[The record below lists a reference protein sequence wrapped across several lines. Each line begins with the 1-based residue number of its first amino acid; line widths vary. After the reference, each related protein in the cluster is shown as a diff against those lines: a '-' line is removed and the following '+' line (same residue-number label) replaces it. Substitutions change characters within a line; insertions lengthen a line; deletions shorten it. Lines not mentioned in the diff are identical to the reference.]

1 MSKLI
6 PHRVFEQTA
15 AANETRTAIEE
26 PGRTITYAALNEAA
40 NRAAHGLTKN
50 RALGRGDVV
59 ALAMPVSVDY
69 VIALLAVAKAGGVF
83 LPIDPAAPPR
93 RQAQMLSIA
102 NPALAISN
110 QPIGQHPGL
119 DVVSLDELSLDGTEN
134 PEITVEGD
142 DASYIVFT
150 SGSTGMPKAILG
162 SQKGLSHFLHWE
174 IGEFAL
180 GADSRISQLAP
191 ASFDVSLRDILA
203 PLLAGGT
210 LCIPPDDARTDSRLL
225 LTWLETAKVSLT
237 HCVPSLFRQLMTEL
251 GTEHASETRLSDL
264 QHLLLAGEPLYGAD
278 VQRWRTLMGSRI
290 QLTNL
295 YGPSETTLAKAFHRI
310 AETPDEPGRMVPV
323 GKPLPNSAL
332 LIIKDGELCDPG
344 EIGEVF
350 IKTPFMSKGY
360 LGAPELMAESFVQ
373 NPLTPD
379 TPDIIYRSG
388 DIGRYL
394 ENHTVELLGRKD
406 QQVKINGIR
415 IELAEVEA
423 AVRQHHGI
431 ETAIVIAHRSL
442 AGEQSLT
449 AYFTAGHDLTSA
461 DLRHHLTD
469 WLPPA
474 MQPAHYVQMEQFPLN
489 LHGKIDRRAL
499 PLPADLLYQDA
510 PCIAPANET
519 ETSLAALWGEVLE
532 LQKVGVTH
540 SFVDLGGDSLK
551 AIRVLSR
558 IYQTFRVEVKLQ
570 ELFPHGTVRGLSRL
584 LAKRPARQEHSS
596 EPKTITAAAEGDQ
609 PFRESGQ
616 RRNEAGGLI

>member
-1 MSKLI
+1 MSKMHMSKLI
-6 PHRVFEQTA
+6 PHRVFEQVA
-15 AANETRTAIEE
+15 AANGSRTAIEE

-40 NRAAHGLTKN
+40 NRAAHGLTEKH
-50 RALGRGDVV
+50 ALGRGDVV
-59 ALAMPVSVDY
+59 ALSMPVGVDY

-83 LPIDPAAPPR
+83 LPLDPAAPPR
-93 RQAQMLSIA
+93 RQAQMLSVA
-102 NPALAISN
+102 NPVLAISDR
-110 QPIGQHPGL
+110 PAELAPGL
-119 DVVSLDELSLDGTEN
+119 AVCSLEELSLDRSDN
-134 PEITVEGD
+134 PERTVEGD

-174 IGEFAL
+174 IREFGL
-180 GADSRISQLAP
+180 GMESRISQLAP
-191 ASFDVSLRDILA
+191 PTFDVSLRDILA

-210 LCIPPDDARTDSRLL
+210 LCIPPDEARTDSRHLL
-225 LTWLETAKVSLT
+225 SWLETAKVSQV
-237 HCVPSLFRQLMTEL
+237 HCVPSLFRQLMADL
-251 GTEHASETRLSDL
+251 GAGSAPRTRLPDL

-278 VQRWRTLMGSRI
+278 VQRWRGLMGPRI

-310 AETPDEPGRMVPV
+310 TEAPDEPGRMVPV
-323 GKPLPNSAL
+323 GTPLPNSAL
-332 LIIKDGELCDPG
+332 LVIKEGELCDPG

-360 LGAPELMAESFVQ
+360 LGAPDLMAETFVQ

-406 QQVKINGIR
+406 QQVKIHGIR

-423 AVRQHHGI
+423 AILQHPGI
-431 ETAIVIAHRSL
+431 ETAVVVAHRSA
-442 AGEQSLT
+442 AGAPGLT
-449 AYFTAGHDLTSA
+449 AYFMAGTPLTGA
-461 DLRHHLTD
+461 DIRQHLTD
-469 WLPPA
+469 WLPRT
-474 MQPAHYVQMEQFPLN
+474 MQPVHYVQMEQFPLN

-510 PCIAPANET
+510 PCIAPVDDT

-532 LQKVGVTH
+532 LGKVSVTH

-558 IYQTFRVEVKLQ
+558 VYQTFGVEAKLQ
-570 ELFPHGTVRGLSRL
+570 ELFPDGTVRGLSRV
-584 LAKRPARQEHSS
+584 LAARRAPE
-596 EPKTITAAAEGDQ
+596 
-609 PFRESGQ
+609 RGQ
-616 RRNEAGGLI
+616 RRDEAGGMT

>member
-6 PHRVFEQTA
+6 PHHVFEHVA
-15 AANETRTAIEE
+15 AANGSRTAIEE

-40 NRAAHGLTKN
+40 NRAAHGLTEKH
-50 RALGRGDVV
+50 ALRRGDVI
-59 ALAMPVSVDY
+59 ALSMPVGVDY

-83 LPIDPAAPPR
+83 LPLDPAAPPR
-93 RQAQMLSIA
+93 RQAQILSIA
-102 NPALAISN
+102 DPVLAISDRSTELE
-110 QPIGQHPGL
+110 PGL
-119 DVVSLDELSLDGTEN
+119 KVRTLAELSLDR
-134 PEITVEGD
+134 PESPELTVEGD

-174 IGEFAL
+174 MREFGL
-180 GADSRISQLAP
+180 GAESRISQLAP
-191 ASFDVSLRDILA
+191 ATFDVSLRDILA

-210 LCIPPDDARTDSRLL
+210 LCIPPDDARTDSRRLL
-225 LTWLETAKVSLT
+225 SWLETAKVSLV
-237 HCVPSLFRQLMTEL
+237 HCVPSLFRQLMAEL
-251 GTEHASETRLSDL
+251 GAGTSPDARLPDL

-278 VQRWRTLMGSRI
+278 IQRWHALMGQRI

-310 AETPDEPGRMVPV
+310 TETPDEPGRMVPV
-323 GKPLPNSAL
+323 GTPLPNSAL
-332 LIIKDGELCDPG
+332 LVIKEGELCDPG

-360 LGAPELMAESFVQ
+360 LGAPDLMAESFVQ
-373 NPLTPD
+373 NPLTPY

-423 AVRQHHGI
+423 AILQHSGI
-431 ETAIVIAHRSL
+431 ETAVVVAHRST
-442 AGEQSLT
+442 AGAPGLT
-449 AYFTAGHDLTSA
+449 AYFTAAPALTGA
-461 DLRHHLTD
+461 DIRQHLAD

-510 PCIAPANET
+510 PCIAPANGT

-532 LQKVGVTH
+532 LQKVSVTH

-558 IYQTFRVEVKLQ
+558 VYQEFGVEARLQ
-570 ELFPHGTVRGLSRL
+570 ELFPDGTVRGL
-584 LAKRPARQEHSS
+584 ARVLTARGARREHAS
-596 EPKTITAAAEGDQ
+596 EQLDD
-609 PFRESGQ
+609 
-616 RRNEAGGLI
+616 AGGLS

>member
-6 PHRVFEQTA
+6 PHRVFEYVA
-15 AANETRTAIEE
+15 AANGSRTAIEE

-40 NRAAHGLTKN
+40 NRAAHGLTEKH
-50 RALGRGDVV
+50 ALGRGDVV
-59 ALAMPVSVDY
+59 ALSMPVGVDY

-83 LPIDPAAPPR
+83 LPLDPAAPPR
-93 RQAQMLSIA
+93 RQAQILSIA
-102 NPALAISN
+102 DPVLAISDR
-110 QPIGQHPGL
+110 PMELAPGL
-119 DVVSLDELSLDGTEN
+119 AVCTLAELSVDRPEN
-134 PEITVEGD
+134 PELTVEGD

-174 IGEFAL
+174 ISEFGL
-180 GADSRISQLAP
+180 GAESRVSQLAP
-191 ASFDVSLRDILA
+191 ATFDVSLRDILA

-210 LCIPPDDARTDSRLL
+210 LCIPPDEVRTDSRRLL
-225 LTWLETAKVSLT
+225 SWLETAKVSLV
-237 HCVPSLFRQLMTEL
+237 HCVPSLFRQLMAEL
-251 GTEHASETRLSDL
+251 GAGASPDARLPDL
-264 QHLLLAGEPLYGAD
+264 QHVLLAGEPLYGAD
-278 VQRWRTLMGSRI
+278 IQRWHALMGQRI

-310 AETPDEPGRMVPV
+310 TETPDEPGRMVPV
-323 GKPLPNSAL
+323 GTPLPNSAL
-332 LIIKDGELCDPG
+332 LVIKEGELCDPG

-360 LGAPELMAESFVQ
+360 LGAPDLMAESFVQ

-423 AVRQHHGI
+423 SILQHPGI
-431 ETAIVIAHRSL
+431 ETAVVVAHRST
-442 AGEQSLT
+442 AGALGLT
-449 AYFTAGHDLTSA
+449 AYFMAAPALTGA
-461 DLRHHLTD
+461 DIRHHLAD

-510 PCIAPANET
+510 PCIAPANDT

-532 LQKVGVTH
+532 LQKVSVTH

-558 IYQTFRVEVKLQ
+558 VYQDFGVEARLQ
-570 ELFPHGTVRGLSRL
+570 ELFPDGTVRGL
-584 LAKRPARQEHSS
+584 ARVLTARGARREHAS
-596 EPKTITAAAEGDQ
+596 AQLD
-609 PFRESGQ
+609 
-616 RRNEAGGLI
+616 EAGGLS

>member
-6 PHRVFEQTA
+6 PHHVFEQTA
-15 AANETRTAIEE
+15 ATNGSRTAIEE

-40 NRAAHGLTKN
+40 NRAAHGLTEKH
-50 RALGRGDVV
+50 ALGRGDVV
-59 ALAMPVSVDY
+59 ALSIPTGVDY

-83 LPIDPAAPPR
+83 LPLDPAAPPR
-93 RQAQMLSIA
+93 RQAQMLSVA
-102 NPALAISN
+102 NPVLAISDGPVE
-110 QPIGQHPGL
+110 QQPGL
-119 DVVSLDELSLDGTEN
+119 KVCSLEELSLDRPEN
-134 PEITVEGD
+134 PELTVGGD

-174 IGEFAL
+174 ISEFAL
-180 GADSRISQLAP
+180 GVESRISQLAP
-191 ASFDVSLRDILA
+191 ATFDVSLRDILV

-210 LCIPPDDARTDSRLL
+210 LCIPPDDARTDSRRLL
-225 LTWLETAKVSLT
+225 SWLESAKVTLV
-237 HCVPSLFRQLMTEL
+237 HCVPSLFRQLMAEL
-251 GTEHASETRLSDL
+251 AAGSTPQAHLPDL

-278 VQRWRTLMGSRI
+278 VQRWRALMGQRI

-310 AETPDEPGRMVPV
+310 TETPGEPGRMVPV
-323 GKPLPNSAL
+323 GTPLPNSAL
-332 LIIKDGELCDPG
+332 LVIKEGELCDPG

-406 QQVKINGIR
+406 QQVKVNGIR

-423 AVRQHHGI
+423 AIRQHAGI
-431 ETAIVIAHRSL
+431 QTAVVVAHRSS
-442 AGEQSLT
+442 AGESGLT
-449 AYFTAGHDLTSA
+449 AYFTAGTPLTGA
-461 DLRHHLTD
+461 DIRRHLAD
-469 WLPPA
+469 WLPST
-474 MQPAHYVQMEQFPLN
+474 MQPAHYVQMDQFPLN

-499 PLPADLLYQDA
+499 PLPTEMLYQDA
-510 PCIAPANET
+510 PFIAPANET

-532 LQKVGVTH
+532 LGKVGVTH

-558 IYQTFRVEVKLQ
+558 VYQTFGVEAKLQ
-570 ELFPHGTVRGLSRL
+570 ELFPDGTVRGLSRA
-584 LAKRPARQEHSS
+584 LAARGAQRKHSCNQL
-596 EPKTITAAAEGDQ
+596 D
-609 PFRESGQ
+609 
-616 RRNEAGGLI
+616 EAGGLA